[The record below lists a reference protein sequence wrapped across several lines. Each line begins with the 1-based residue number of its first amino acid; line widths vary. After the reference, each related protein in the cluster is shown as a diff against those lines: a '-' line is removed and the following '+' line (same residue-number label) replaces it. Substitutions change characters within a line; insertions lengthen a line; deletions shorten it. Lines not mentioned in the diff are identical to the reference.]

1 MASDVEVSIVLD
13 SGAPGNPCAAGHGQ
27 PVEAEQDS
35 GVRAETIVV
44 LDRVWRDEGCP
55 PWPSGLRRAEP
66 AVPGWELVAAQV
78 LLAGGPQPAR

>member
-1 MASDVEVSIVLD
+1 MLD

-55 PWPSGLRRAEP
+55 PWPMWAATRGASGARVGARSRPGAARWLR
-66 AVPGWELVAAQV
+66 
-78 LLAGGPQPAR
+78 PAR